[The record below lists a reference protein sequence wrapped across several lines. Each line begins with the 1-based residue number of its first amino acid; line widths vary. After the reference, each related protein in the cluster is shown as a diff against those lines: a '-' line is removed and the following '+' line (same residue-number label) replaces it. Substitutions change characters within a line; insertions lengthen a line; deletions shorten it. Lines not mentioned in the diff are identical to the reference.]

1 MISLKLYAYNAI
13 KEKIIHC
20 QYPPNALLNEE
31 IIKQDLHV
39 SRTPIRD
46 ALGRLEQES
55 IIKILPKRGI
65 LVTGITSRDVNQIF
79 ETRLLIEP
87 YMMNKYGKTIS
98 PGVYRE
104 FLDFFSIDTDA
115 VYTDKDKVNQKDN
128 DFHLLFITASNNPYL
143 IQANEY
149 PFFQDMRLRI
159 LSASMGGDRISTSQK
174 EHLAIAR
181 WCCEK
186 DWKNAA
192 KALKEHL
199 VFSRKRALDV
209 VGSLKRTPILLSA
222 V

>member
-1 MISLKLYAYNAI
+1 MVSLKLFAYNAI

-20 QYPPNALLNEE
+20 EYPPNALLNEE
-31 IIKQDLHV
+31 IIKRDLHV

-46 ALGRLEQES
+46 ALGRLEQEN

-65 LVTGITSRDVNQIF
+65 LVTGITLEDVDQIF

-87 YMMNKYGKTIS
+87 YTVNKYGKTID
-98 PGVYRE
+98 PAIYTE
-104 FLDFFSIDTDA
+104 FLGFFSAKPEKADTD
-115 VYTDKDKVNQKDN
+115 TINRKDN
-128 DFHLLFITASNNPYL
+128 DFHLQFIAASNNPYL

-159 LSASMGGDRISTSQK
+159 LSGNMGKERIKVSQT
-174 EHLAIAR
+174 EHCAIVQY
-181 WCCEK
+181 CCEK

-192 KALKEHL
+192 RALKEHL
-199 VFSRKRALDV
+199 VFSKDRALEV
-209 VGSLKRTPILLSA
+209 VGNLKKTPILLSA

>member
-1 MISLKLYAYNAI
+1 MMMSLKLFAYNAI
-13 KEKIIHC
+13 KEKIIRC
-20 QYPPNALLNEE
+20 EYPPNSLLNEE
-31 IIKQDLHV
+31 ILKQDLHV

-46 ALGRLEQES
+46 AIGRLEQEN

-65 LVTGITSRDVNQIF
+65 LVTGITLEDVKQIF

-87 YMMNKYGKTIS
+87 YTMKIYGKTIS
-98 PGVYRE
+98 PDAYRE
-104 FLDFFSIDTDA
+104 FLDFFSTSIDA
-115 VYTDKDKVNQKDN
+115 VSTEMVNQKDN
-128 DFHLLFITASNNPYL
+128 DFHLRFITASNNPYL

-159 LSASMGGDRISTSQK
+159 LSASMGGDRIRTSQM

-192 KALKEHL
+192 RALKEHL